1 MKPRLTHICLHV
13 NNLQACIEFYQK
25 YCRLEVI
32 EDRTSEGKGSVY
44 MTAPDSQSPMM
55 IQLMLGGETLQIDQQ
70 SERHFGFEVD
80 AREDIDTIENMAE
93 QDGILV
99 FKADEYMPGA
109 YLCTVRDPN
118 GNPVEFCFNH
128 QLPR

>member
-13 NNLQACIEFYQK
+13 NNLQDCIEFYQR
-25 YCRLEVI
+25 YCCLEVI
-32 EDRTSEGKGSVY
+32 DDRTSEGKGSVF
-44 MTAPDSQSPMM
+44 MTEPDSQSPM
-55 IQLMLGGETLQIDQQ
+55 ILQLMLGGELIQIDPQ

-80 AREDIDTIENMAE
+80 AEEDVDIIENMAKE
-93 QDGILV
+93 DGILL

-128 QLPR
+128 QLPK